1 MVNQYVLKYGRVR
14 SCIRELFEYGK
25 QQAAIV
31 GPDNVYDFSI
41 GNPSVPPPEEL
52 KQAFIDVIENESP
65 LMVHGYTSA
74 VGSNDARD
82 AIAKALSERMG
93 KNFTRRNF
101 YITCGAAAA
110 LISSIKAFAVD
121 HDSEAICF
129 APFFPEYSCF
139 IDSAG
144 MKQVI
149 VPPDMDKFQIN
160 FPELEKALSPNTRC
174 VIINSPNNPSGAILT
189 RETLEKLAKLLTEK
203 SAEYGHTIYIIS
215 DEPYRELVYGDIEV
229 PYVPDIYPNT
239 IICYSYSKSL
249 SIPGDRLGYMMVPD
263 CMENFDDVCDATS
276 GAARVSGYVCAPAV
290 VQRVIARCA
299 HLMPDLTTYETNRAL
314 LYNALTEM
322 GYECVHP
329 DGAFY
334 LFFKAPNGDGN
345 EFSEMAKKHN
355 LLIVPGEGFG
365 CKEYLRASYCVDTD
379 MIKRSLPAFKALM
392 DEVKNA

>member
-25 QQAAIV
+25 KQAAIV
-31 GPDNVYDFSI
+31 GPENVYDFSI

-52 KQAFIDVIENESP
+52 KQAFIDVIQTESP

-74 VGSNDARD
+74 VGSDDARD

-93 KNFTRRNF
+93 RTFTRRNF

-189 RETLEKLAKLLTEK
+189 RETLERLAKLLTEK
-203 SAEYGHTIYIIS
+203 SAEYGHTICFHHFREVETEFIKEVIANADKEYNAEGVKHKLVIS
-215 DEPYRELVYGDIEV
+215 HIAFTHICEPPFDIEQELYGEWARLMREHIKPELLLYGHHHV
-229 PYVPDIYPNT
+229 VDICPVGSDFDHQGQACTAIIGSRPTFANDKHPNGF
-239 IICYSYSKSL
+239 IGAGIVL
-249 SIPGDRLGYMMVPD
+249 S
-263 CMENFDDVCDATS
+263 DD
-276 GAARVSGYVCAPAV
+276 GKK
-290 VQRVIARCA
+290 RVIFNNDKGEVLR
-299 HLMPDLTTYETNRAL
+299 DE
-314 LYNALTEM
+314 
-322 GYECVHP
+322 
-329 DGAFY
+329 
-334 LFFKAPNGDGN
+334 
-345 EFSEMAKKHN
+345 
-355 LLIVPGEGFG
+355 LI
-365 CKEYLRASYCVDTD
+365 D
-379 MIKRSLPAFKALM
+379 
-392 DEVKNA
+392 